1 MSCRYDLLVVDL
13 DGTLLDRAGRASAR
27 NCAAIRA
34 AREAGVEVIV
44 ATGRAFVESQR
55 VLTQIACD
63 GCVIVAGGA
72 MLCDGATGATLDRH
86 TLSADAVA
94 TICESLLHHG
104 HSAHILKDAH
114 ATHYDYLIVG
124 DHALDPATQWWFE
137 TQPVRVRY
145 AGGVHEDEHP
155 ADSVRVGTVA
165 RRESLA
171 NVITELRDALGDQ
184 VFLQHWSAVTA
195 IEAIGSSTHLL
206 EAFHPRVNKWSMVE
220 RYCER
225 KGIDASRV
233 AAIGDGLNDV
243 PMLKNAGLGIAM
255 GNADPG
261 VIHVCERM
269 TDDHDND
276 GVAVA
281 IEHLLCGA
289 W

>member
-1 MSCRYDLLVVDL
+1 
-13 DGTLLDRAGRASAR
+13 
-27 NCAAIRA
+27 
-34 AREAGVEVIV
+34 
-44 ATGRAFVESQR
+44 
-55 VLTQIACD
+55 
-63 GCVIVAGGA
+63 
-72 MLCDGATGATLDRH
+72 
-86 TLSADAVA
+86 
-94 TICESLLHHG
+94 
-104 HSAHILKDAH
+104 
-114 ATHYDYLIVG
+114 YLIVG

-233 AAIGDGLNDV
+233 AAIGDGL
-243 PMLKNAGLGIAM
+243 
-255 GNADPG
+255 
-261 VIHVCERM
+261 
-269 TDDHDND
+269 
-276 GVAVA
+276 
-281 IEHLLCGA
+281 
-289 W
+289 